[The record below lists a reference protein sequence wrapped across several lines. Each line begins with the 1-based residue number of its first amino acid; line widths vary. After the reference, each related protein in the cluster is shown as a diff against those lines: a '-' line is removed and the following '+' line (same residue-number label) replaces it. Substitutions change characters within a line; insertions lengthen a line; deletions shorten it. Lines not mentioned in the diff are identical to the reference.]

1 MNENKKGVRAPKRTQ
16 KAKGLEIAASKPRN
30 FVAKNATK
38 GGAGAHKD
46 KAKTIPRKAK
56 HKKAEVAE
64 SLEARLARALQEVTI
79 NEEGL
84 SPMKRLQIIRFIA
97 SEKGWDISDLELA
110 SDSELIHMYKKIKA
124 GEEVAEGGDDL
135 DKYSLDQLQG
145 YYSDFNKDLLGFR
158 PRGASEEQ
166 WNDPEWLKNQINGL
180 HNYFDKL
187 KSTPE
192 GRAKLQ
198 ADGWDIK
205 DEVDEAGYGRN
216 KGYHQGFASPTAPR
230 LGRGRED
237 DEYHNGGDYD
247 PELERNRKET
257 MMYNVTVNGK
267 PVTPKPLFGRSA
279 AIAWAKEQ
287 IAAGKL
293 DPKEAKLSPVQ
304 YNEGWTHDTLAARLF
319 EQDHTYEDR
328 LTRMLAGKVAFMEG
342 NEPVIMMSKDA
353 GHHEDHEVKMA
364 REESYHAAKV
374 AFELHKLLQG
384 IDEAEGLPGW
394 VSEKISLAYDYLKT
408 VQEYLDYEH
417 EEPPTE
423 IGDTGDE

>member
-30 FVAKNATK
+30 FVAKNAKTA
-38 GGAGAHKD
+38 GAGAHKD

-64 SLEARLARALQEVTI
+64 SLETRLARALQEVAI

-97 SEKGWDISDLELA
+97 NEKGWGISDLELA

-124 GEEVAEGGDDL
+124 GEDVAEGGDEL
-135 DKYSLDQLQG
+135 DQYDLDQLQG

-158 PRGASEEQ
+158 PRGASEEE
-166 WNDPEWLKNQINGL
+166 WNDPKWLKAQINKL
-180 HNYFDKL
+180 HDYFDRL

-192 GRAKLQ
+192 GRAQLK
-198 ADGWDIK
+198 ADGWKI
-205 DEVDEAGYGRN
+205 DE
-216 KGYHQGFASPTAPR
+216 
-230 LGRGRED
+230 
-237 DEYHNGGDYD
+237 
-247 PELERNRKET
+247 
-257 MMYNVTVNGK
+257 
-267 PVTPKPLFGRSA
+267 PK
-279 AIAWAKEQ
+279 
-287 IAAGKL
+287 
-293 DPKEAKLSPVQ
+293 
-304 YNEGWTHDTLAARLF
+304 NEGWTTDTLAAKLF

-342 NEPVIMMSKDA
+342 NEPVIMMSKDE
-353 GHHEDHEVKMA
+353 GHGMDHEVKMA
-364 REESYHAAKV
+364 REEAYHAAKV
-374 AFELHKLLQG
+374 SFELYKLLQN
-384 IDEAEGLPGW
+384 IEEAEGLPGW

-417 EEPPTE
+417 KESPKEV
-423 IGDTGDE
+423 GDTGDE